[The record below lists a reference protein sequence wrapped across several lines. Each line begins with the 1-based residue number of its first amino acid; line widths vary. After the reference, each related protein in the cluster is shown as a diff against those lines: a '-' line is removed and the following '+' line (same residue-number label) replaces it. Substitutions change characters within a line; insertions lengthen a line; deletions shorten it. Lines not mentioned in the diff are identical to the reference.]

1 MKREWLIGLRIK
13 KKLSQDELA
22 NMCGVTQMTISN
34 IESGRRRPSPKL
46 AKQLAKIFKFK
57 WTKFY
62 DEIQ

>member
-1 MKREWLIGLRIK
+1 MKREWLIDLRNK

-34 IESGRRRPSPKL
+34 VESGRRRPSPEL
-46 AKQLAKIFKFK
+46 AKNLAKILKFK

-62 DEIQ
+62 EQEE